1 MVERPLVQ
9 RGDIVFTDFS
19 PARETEANYQR
30 PAIIVTNNQANAV
43 APVVTVV
50 PLTSNLERIYPI
62 QVFLPSER
70 TGLDRDS
77 KAQVELLQHVAI
89 SRLKHIIGYTPND
102 LMLELDKRIR
112 EHLALSTTKLKK

>member
-1 MVERPLVQ
+1 MVERPFLR

-19 PARETEANYQR
+19 SARAGEANFLR

-50 PLTSNLERIYPI
+50 PLTSNLERIYPM
-62 QVFLPSER
+62 QLFLPSHR

-77 KAQVELLQHVAI
+77 KAQVELMRHVAI
-89 SRLKHIIGYTPND
+89 SRIQRTVSYMPED
-102 LMLELDKRIR
+102 LMHALDGKIK
-112 EHLALSTTKLKK
+112 EHLALFQ